1 VRAFP
6 GQPLILEDGMIIKF
20 VMDNIYLVVVAL
32 VSGAMLAWPFVR
44 RTTGGPR
51 VSASDAVQLI
61 NKHDAVIVDI
71 REPNEFAAG
80 HILNSRNVPLKEL
93 DARVKEIARFKE
105 KPVIVACDTGNRSG
119 GGVAILKKLGF
130 SQVYNLTGGLGAWQ
144 QAGLP
149 TEK

>member
-1 VRAFP
+1 
-6 GQPLILEDGMIIKF
+6 MKF

-32 VSGAMLAWPFVR
+32 VSGSMLAWPLLR
-44 RTTGGPR
+44 RGSGGQR

-61 NKHDAVIVDI
+61 NRHDALVLDI
-71 REPNEFAAG
+71 REPNEFAVA

-93 DARVKEIARFKE
+93 DTRVKEIARYKE
-105 KPVIVACDTGNRSG
+105 KPVIVACESGNRAG
-119 GGVAILKKLGF
+119 GGVAALKKLGF
-130 SQVYNLTGGLGAWQ
+130 TQVYTLSGGLGAWQ